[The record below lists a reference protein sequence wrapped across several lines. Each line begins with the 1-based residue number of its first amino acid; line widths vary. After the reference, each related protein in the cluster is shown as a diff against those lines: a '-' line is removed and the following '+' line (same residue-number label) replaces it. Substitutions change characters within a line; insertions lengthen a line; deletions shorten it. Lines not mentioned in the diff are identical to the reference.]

1 MKQSQRFLLSFILLI
16 ACINPFS
23 FAYAQCDYMS
33 IQSQLMDYAYQEA
46 DIAEIP
52 RYKAKIFLDRSD
64 KTGYTNDKIR
74 LAQLYKSS
82 NQKPPLTEE
91 QIKKITEVEKQKH
104 KFYVEKKCDTTTY
117 YPRF

>member
-1 MKQSQRFLLSFILLI
+1 
-16 ACINPFS
+16 
-23 FAYAQCDYMS
+23 
-33 IQSQLMDYAYQEA
+33 MDYAYQEA

-64 KTGYTNDKIR
+64 KVGYTNDKVQ

-91 QIKKITEVEKQKH
+91 QIKKITEIENQKH
-104 KFYVEKKCDTTTY
+104 KFYVEKKCDTKTY
-117 YPRF
+117 YPKF